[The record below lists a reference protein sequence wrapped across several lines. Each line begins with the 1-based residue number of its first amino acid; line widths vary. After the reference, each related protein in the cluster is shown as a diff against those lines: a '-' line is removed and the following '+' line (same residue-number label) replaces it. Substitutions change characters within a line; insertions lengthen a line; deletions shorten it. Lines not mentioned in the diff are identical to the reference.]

1 MVTWC
6 LGLKYQVTY
15 LLTIAYILKMKIYRQ
30 MKNNTVL
37 VQLFLFLCW
46 LLYLHICRM
55 VECMLLLISTNAC
68 NFKS

>member
-15 LLTIAYILKMKIYRQ
+15 LLSYYILTYILKIKIYRR

-37 VQLFLFLCW
+37 VLQLFLLLCW

-55 VECMLLLISTNAC
+55 VECIC
-68 NFKS
+68 YC